1 MKSEVSKQTIHLT
14 KHSYP
19 YIGVYQN
26 QSYVLFTAPNTGF
39 QLAYTGEPYY
49 DYRMDDII
57 TPEIGSFSDNYSEEE
72 FKYFNGSIVSSN
84 D

>member
-1 MKSEVSKQTIHLT
+1 MKSKVSNQTIYLT
-14 KHSYP
+14 KHTYP

-39 QLAYTGEPYY
+39 QLAYTGKPYY
-49 DYRMDDII
+49 DYEIDDTT
-57 TPEIGSFSDNYSEEE
+57 TPEIGSFSDKYSEEE
-72 FKYFNGSIVSSN
+72 FKYFNGSIVLSN